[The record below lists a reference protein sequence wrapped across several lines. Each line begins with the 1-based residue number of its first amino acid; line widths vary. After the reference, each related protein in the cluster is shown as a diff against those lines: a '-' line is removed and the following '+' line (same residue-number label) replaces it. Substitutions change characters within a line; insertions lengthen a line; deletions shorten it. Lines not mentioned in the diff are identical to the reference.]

1 MRYNISSDQFTN
13 PLLKELLQVL
23 TGYFKSVDSDF
34 YVIGATARDIILSG
48 IHKQVPDRGTIDLD
62 IAVAIPDWSMFQKIS
77 DGLCAMDAFSKSQHH
92 NQRFYYK
99 TLFQLDIVPFGAIA
113 RAGNWIFWPPE
124 ETTAMSVSG
133 FSEVL
138 KHALEITIDD
148 DLTVY
153 VASLPGIFILKLNA
167 WKSRNQETNR
177 DAEDMAII
185 MSVYLEINEHRAV
198 KENYDLY
205 ETEDFS
211 TFIAGATL
219 LGRDMKEILWGNSE
233 VLNEFREILGT
244 EVRNS
249 EDSILINQMLETY
262 PMLQYEEVYEAL
274 KALTQELK
282 T

>member
-1 MRYNISSDQFTN
+1 
-13 PLLKELLQVL
+13 
-23 TGYFKSVDSDF
+23 
-34 YVIGATARDIILSG
+34 
-48 IHKQVPDRGTIDLD
+48 
-62 IAVAIPDWSMFQKIS
+62 
-77 DGLCAMDAFSKSQHH
+77 
-92 NQRFYYK
+92 
-99 TLFQLDIVPFGAIA
+99 
-113 RAGNWIFWPPE
+113 
-124 ETTAMSVSG
+124 MSVSG